1 MMSFTLKDFLEDCHK
16 LKTLLLILSNG
27 TAVLE
32 AKVPIK
38 KILYAEVP
46 QGIYA
51 NIHQDNWEIHL
62 KINAIKQIKFETAK
76 ARNGDFP
83 TYIIR
88 FLKDNNES
96 ALTAFLQWGEPG
108 AYEPGQVEAWQ
119 ELKEKYGEVWQPLPV
134 ESI

>member
-1 MMSFTLKDFLEDCHK
+1 MSDLTLKDFLEDCHK

-38 KILYAEVP
+38 KIFYAEVP

-51 NIHQDNWEIHL
+51 NLHQDNWEIHL
-62 KINAIKQIKFETAK
+62 KINAIKQIKFETSK

-108 AYEPGQVEAWQ
+108 EYEPGQVEAWQ

-134 ESI
+134 ESL